1 VIGMMLGPYRIL
13 EKLGEGG
20 MGVVYKAR
28 DTRLDRTVAIK
39 VLPAELSADPD
50 RRARFEREAKTIA
63 GLSHPHICTLFD
75 VGAHDGTT
83 YLVMEHLVGE
93 TLAERVRRGP
103 IPLAQA
109 LDLAAQI
116 AEALDAAHKHGIV
129 HRDLKPGNVMLAA
142 GGAGRSGVTT
152 AKLLDFGLA
161 KLTGHGERPVL
172 VGDASA
178 LTQTAPITERGT
190 ILGTLQYMA
199 PEQLEGKE
207 ADART
212 DLWALG
218 AILYEMVTGRRAFEG
233 ESQVSLIGNIM
244 NTEPAA
250 LATLQPLTPPAL
262 ERVVMKCLAKNPDD
276 RWDTAHDVADELRWI
291 ASSLSAPAAAP
302 AATRH
307 SRRVSLLWWLPTT
320 GLLIALA
327 IALPAALRQWRATP
341 PSPALVRFTIFPAEN
356 TTFPAAGGS
365 VPFVQLAVS
374 PDGRRVVFVAS
385 PPGGRPALWVRALD
399 GMQPRMLGGTE
410 DAAYPFWSPD
420 SRFVGF
426 FAQSKLKKIDIAG
439 DVPHVLCDAT
449 IDSRGG
455 TWNRDGVIVFVP
467 STSSGLF
474 QVAAAGGVPAPLL
487 NLRDG
492 EFSYRWP
499 SFLPDGRHFLFY
511 VRAGTA
517 QRGVYLGS
525 LDDKTTSRV
534 LDAPFSAVY
543 SPPGYLLTVRDQAL
557 LAYPFDNTLMR
568 VVGNPVRIAEHVG
581 GSSSQMASFS
591 VSANGVLGYAGG
603 LTTLSRLE
611 WYDRQGRALGTATDG
626 GDYANF
632 RLSPDA
638 RRVAVSQSDA
648 QTNTGDLWLLEFS
661 RNVVATRFTFDPA
674 NDTAPTWS
682 PDGNR
687 IVFRSDRAGGN
698 FLFEKP
704 AAGGEP
710 ERLLGAFDAPF
721 PTDWSP
727 DGKFILY
734 HFPAASGNYDVNLVA
749 PEKDAKPVPF
759 ASSPFTEIDGRFS
772 PDGRWI
778 AYSSDES
785 GRMEVYVQPFP
796 RSGSMWQVST
806 GGGSEAHW
814 RRDGKELFYLAPDR
828 KIMAVAVRGGSTF
841 EREAPRPLFQ
851 TRVPFPGSIYRMN
864 YDVTA
869 DGARFLVN
877 TPVEGAGSSPINV
890 VLDWPAGL
898 KK

>member
-1 VIGMMLGPYRIL
+1 
-13 EKLGEGG
+13 
-20 MGVVYKAR
+20 
-28 DTRLDRTVAIK
+28 
-39 VLPAELSADPD
+39 
-50 RRARFEREAKTIA
+50 
-63 GLSHPHICTLFD
+63 
-75 VGAHDGTT
+75 
-83 YLVMEHLVGE
+83 
-93 TLAERVRRGP
+93 
-103 IPLAQA
+103 
-109 LDLAAQI
+109 
-116 AEALDAAHKHGIV
+116 
-129 HRDLKPGNVMLAA
+129 
-142 GGAGRSGVTT
+142 
-152 AKLLDFGLA
+152 
-161 KLTGHGERPVL
+161 
-172 VGDASA
+172 
-178 LTQTAPITERGT
+178 
-190 ILGTLQYMA
+190 
-199 PEQLEGKE
+199 
-207 ADART
+207 
-212 DLWALG
+212 
-218 AILYEMVTGRRAFEG
+218 
-233 ESQVSLIGNIM
+233 
-244 NTEPAA
+244 
-250 LATLQPLTPPAL
+250 
-262 ERVVMKCLAKNPDD
+262 
-276 RWDTAHDVADELRWI
+276 
-291 ASSLSAPAAAP
+291 
-302 AATRH
+302 
-307 SRRVSLLWWLPTT
+307 LLWWLPTA
-320 GLLIALA
+320 GLLIALT

-341 PSPALVRFTIFPAEN
+341 PSPAMVRFTIFPPEN

-374 PDGRRVVFVAS
+374 PDGRRVAFVAS

-399 GMQPRMLGGTE
+399 EMQPRMLGGTE

-455 TWNRDGVIVFVP
+455 TWNRDDVIVFAP
-467 STSSGLF
+467 TTASGLF
-474 QVAAAGGVPAPLL
+474 QVAAAGGMPTPLL

-511 VRAGTA
+511 IRAGTA
-517 QRGVYLGS
+517 QRGVYIGS
-525 LDDKTTSRV
+525 LDNKTTTRV

-557 LAYPFDNTLMR
+557 LAYPFDDRLMR

-611 WYDRQGRALGTATDG
+611 WYDRQGHALGTATDG

-648 QTNTGDLWLLEFS
+648 QTNTGDLWLLEFP
-661 RNVVATRFTFDPA
+661 RNVPTRFTFDPA

-727 DGKFILY
+727 DGTFILY
-734 HFPAASGNYDVNLVA
+734 HFPAANGNYDVNLVA
-749 PEKDAKPVPF
+749 PAKDAKPVPF

-772 PDGRWI
+772 ADGRWI
-778 AYSSDES
+778 AYSSNES

-828 KIMAVAVRGGSTF
+828 RIMAVAVRGGSTF
-841 EREAPRPLFQ
+841 EREGPRPLFQ
-851 TRVPFPGSIYRMN
+851 TRVPYPGSIYRMN

-877 TPVEGAGSSPINV
+877 SPVEGAGSLPINV